1 LFSILLVSSLG
12 GVFSGMPKSYFAVL
26 VGALGYFVDL
36 YDIVIFNIFRVESL
50 KELGLNEQEVL
61 SIGANIL
68 NAQLIGLLLGGFFF
82 GFLGDRF
89 GRKTSLFLTIFTYS
103 LTTFLCGFIK
113 DPLIYL
119 ILRFICGFALAGELG
134 VAVTLVAEQF
144 PPKSRGWAATI
155 LTAFGI
161 SGVIFAS
168 LVGKYIY
175 WRYGYFLGG
184 IMGFALLLLRLSV
197 NESETF
203 LKAKTVEQ
211 RGNIILFFSAWE
223 RAKRFL
229 VLVWLGAPVW
239 IVVGV
244 MASFSYEISKSLGFG
259 PVLVPTATLF
269 TYLGITIGDFFWGA
283 MSQILKSRK
292 KAIFISLLSVVII
305 SAGLLISPPSS
316 EAGYL
321 ILLFLLGVAAT
332 NWVVVI
338 TTCAETVGTNFR
350 ALATTSLPN
359 FIRASAVIFIE
370 IFKNTAS
377 LSISKLLVPS
387 ICLLS
392 VSLLGLFLLRLIP
405 ETYGKE
411 LEFLES

>member
-1 LFSILLVSSLG
+1 
-12 GVFSGMPKSYFAVL
+12 MPKSYYAVL

-36 YDIVIFNIFRVESL
+36 YDIVIFNIFRVDSL

-61 SIGANIL
+61 SVGANIL
-68 NAQLIGLLLGGFFF
+68 NSQLIGLLLGGLFF
-82 GFLGDRF
+82 GFVGDRF

-103 LTTFLCGFIK
+103 LTTFLCGFVK
-113 DPLIYL
+113 DPLTYL

-184 IMGFALLLLRLSV
+184 AMGFALLLLRLSV
-197 NESETF
+197 KESETF
-203 LKAKTVEQ
+203 LKAKTIEQ

-223 RAKRFL
+223 RAKKFL
-229 VLVWLGAPVW
+229 ILVWLGAPVW

-244 MASFSYEISKSLGFG
+244 LASFSYEISKSLGFG

-269 TYLGITIGDFFWGA
+269 TYLGITLGDFFWGA
-283 MSQILKSRK
+283 MSQILKSRR
-292 KAIFISLLSVVII
+292 KAILLSLLSVVLF
-305 SAGLLISPPSS
+305 SAWLLISPPSS

-321 ILLFLLGVAAT
+321 TFLFLLGVAAT

-377 LSISKLLVPS
+377 LPISKLLVPS
-387 ICLLS
+387 MCLIFVSS
-392 VSLLGLFLLRLIP
+392 VGLFLLRLIP

-411 LEFLES
+411 LEFTE